1 MFQDSFQHY
10 LPSSDQPDNASIY
23 LSNVIYTYISNLHSF
38 LVWKH
43 HFSLTSA
50 AKLLWKPAGSFS
62 QKYFNCSV
70 LKDTASS
77 TLTFLSL
84 LILPKATRNSSGG
97 WSVASNGFI
106 HGSNLFNPIQDGH
119 FWGCSRMVRGG
130 GQKGCHTHPT
140 MMKFGTIIPYL
151 KNIQKICESRDT
163 YPELS
168 WHQHF
173 FTENEQILL
182 YQKIQI

>member
-10 LPSSDQPDNASIY
+10 LSSSDQPDNASIY
-23 LSNVIYTYISNLHSF
+23 LSNVTDTYISNLHSF

-43 HFSLTSA
+43 HFQFGFCR
-50 AKLLWKPAGSFS
+50 KLPWKPAGSFS
-62 QKYFNCSV
+62 QKYFNCNV

-119 FWGCSRMVRGG
+119 FWGCSRMVSGEGG
-130 GQKGCHTHPT
+130 GCKKAVTHILKWWNLAPL
-140 MMKFGTIIPYL
+140 YL
-151 KNIQKICESRDT
+151 T
-163 YPELS
+163 
-168 WHQHF
+168 
-173 FTENEQILL
+173 
-182 YQKIQI
+182 